1 MKKIFENGHN
11 GLSLVIYY
19 IFYYIAI
26 FAGITGSVTTIA
38 TQIATNEDK
47 EVVDVTEV
55 AEYKRHGTAYSALF
69 QISSYILMGS
79 FVCFIIS
86 YLIRRFMLK
95 SQF

>member
-1 MKKIFENGHN
+1 MKKTFENGYS
-11 GLSLVIYY
+11 GLPLVIYY

-26 FAGITGSVTTIA
+26 FAGITGSVSTIA

-47 EVVDVTEV
+47 EEIVVTNDAVQ
-55 AEYKRHGTAYSALF
+55 RHCTAYAALF
-69 QISSYILMGS
+69 QISAYILMGS